1 MLRNSARVNGNGDAA
16 SKDRAGVRPSGIR
29 STSHTPY
36 PYQLC
41 YCSICRKTAGGG
53 GFAINI
59 MGDVRTLK
67 VKGRRSVG
75 IYRATICDD
84 EGGNCAVSTG
94 ERNFCRK
101 CATALWLFDPEW
113 PDLMHPFASAVD
125 TPLPVPPVRTH
136 LMLRYKAGLGGAR
149 DRAERPHVRSLSRG
163 VRSSSGTSGT
173 GCGSSSGVVSSG
185 DFSSAALSSSENGN
199 QTPT

>member
-1 MLRNSARVNGNGDAA
+1 MAMLLEGSCRCEA
-16 SKDRAGVRPSGIR
+16 VRYTVS
-29 STSHTPY
+29 SHTPY

-67 VKGRRSVG
+67 VKGRRAVG

-84 EGGNCAVSTG
+84 DGNCTVSTG
-94 ERNFCRK
+94 ERNYCRK

-125 TPLPVPPVRTH
+125 TELPVPPSRVH
-136 LMLRYKAGLGGAR
+136 LMLRY
-149 DRAERPHVRSLSRG
+149 RPGWVVPSIGPDDLCFEEYPEQSIEDWHRSRG
-163 VRSSSGTSGT
+163 
-173 GCGSSSGVVSSG
+173 
-185 DFSSAALSSSENGN
+185 LWIE
-199 QTPT
+199 